1 MSIYAGEIAALLTA
15 LCWSFG
21 AIFYTVAG
29 RYLGSVTINR
39 LRLLVSLIFLAAAHW
54 LLLSTP
60 LPLGVAADRWFWL
73 GLSGIIGLALGDIF
87 LFQAYVWI
95 GPRLAM
101 LLKSLAPV
109 FSALLAWLFL
119 AEALTLGQVVGI
131 LLTVGGV
138 SWVVLERNGS
148 GQRYREDGS
157 RYGWGLLLG
166 LGAAVTQA
174 VGLIT
179 AKKGLGGDF
188 PALSGHVIRMLVAA
202 VAIWSVTLWQR
213 QARTTIEQLVGQ
225 PLAARHFII
234 GTLLG
239 PVVGVWLS
247 MVAVQRAQVGIAST
261 LMALVPIF
269 MLPIGYFV
277 FKERFGWQAVA
288 GTVVAVVGVGLLFL
302 SPVF

>member
-1 MSIYAGEIAALLTA
+1 MQLYVGEIAALLTA

-39 LRLLVSLIFLAAAHW
+39 LRLLLSLIFLTAIHW

-60 LPLGVAADRWFWL
+60 LPLGAAPGRWVWL
-73 GLSGIIGLALGDIF
+73 GLSGIIGLTLGDIL

-119 AEALTLGQVVGI
+119 AEALTFGQITGI
-131 LLTVGGV
+131 VLTVGGV
-138 SWVVLERNGS
+138 SWVVLERNGE
-148 GQRYREDGS
+148 GQQAAGAGQ
-157 RYGWGLLLG
+157 RYGWGILFG
-166 LGAAVTQA
+166 LGAAITQA
-174 VGLIT
+174 AGLIT
-179 AKKGLGGDF
+179 AKKGLDADF
-188 PALSGHVIRMLVAA
+188 PALSGHLIRMLVAA
-202 VAIWSVTLWQR
+202 IAIWGVALWQKQVR
-213 QARTTIEQLVGQ
+213 VTVEQLVSR

-234 GTLLG
+234 GTVLG
-239 PVVGVWLS
+239 PVAGVWLS
-247 MVAVQRAQVGIAST
+247 LVAVQRAPVGIAST

-277 FKERFGWQAVA
+277 FKERFGWPAVV
-288 GTVVAVVGVGLLFL
+288 GTVVAVAGVGLLFL
-302 SPVF
+302 APVF

>member
-1 MSIYAGEIAALLTA
+1 MSVYSGEIAALLTA

-29 RYLGSVTINR
+29 RFLGPVTINR
-39 LRLLVSLIFLAAAHW
+39 LRLLLSLIFLAAAHW

-60 LPLGVAADRWFWL
+60 LPLGAEASRWFWL
-73 GLSGIIGLALGDIF
+73 GLSGIIGLALGDIL

-119 AEALTLGQVVGI
+119 AEALTLGQIVGVV
-131 LLTVGGV
+131 LTVGGV
-138 SWVVLERNGS
+138 SWVVLDRNGS
-148 GQRYREDGS
+148 GQRAPGEGQ
-157 RYGWGLLLG
+157 RYGWGILFG
-166 LGAAVTQA
+166 LGAAITQA
-174 VGLIT
+174 AGLIT

-188 PALSGHVIRMLVAA
+188 PALSGHLIRMLVAA
-202 VAIWSVTLWQR
+202 AAIWGVTLWQK
-213 QARTTIEQLVGQ
+213 QVRTTIEQLVSQ

-234 GTLLG
+234 GTVLG

-277 FKERFGWQAVA
+277 FKERFGWPAVV
-288 GTVVAVVGVGLLFL
+288 GTVVAVAGVGLLFL
-302 SPVF
+302 LPAS